1 MQKTP
6 VKSSSLVAAGYDINE
21 NVLEVQFRGG
31 ALYQYLAVPEIEY
44 TNLMNSESKGKY
56 LYQNIKGKYVHRK
69 VK

>member
-21 NVLEVQFRGG
+21 NILEVEFRGG

-44 TNLMNSESKGKY
+44 INLMNAQSKGLALLILLLALPQPI
-56 LYQNIKGKYVHRK
+56 LY
-69 VK
+69 